1 MNSATTAPE
10 SASPSRIRGRRWLLF
25 NVDLD
30 REIAWP
36 LCMGRSRDWLAFCGA
51 KLSRPSIVEID
62 ANEANSIARR
72 GALPIDD
79 TTIAEIARAVGC
91 SRKLIVSVLQELTA
105 KERSAACQSGTF
117 VPGSGRG

>member
-1 MNSATTAPE
+1 
-10 SASPSRIRGRRWLLF
+10 
-25 NVDLD
+25 
-30 REIAWP
+30 
-36 LCMGRSRDWLAFCGA
+36 MGRSRDWLAFCGA

-62 ANEANSIARR
+62 ANEANSIARAVGCSR
-72 GALPIDD
+72 DWLAFCGAKLSRPSIVEID
-79 TTIAEIARAVGC
+79 ANEANSIARAVGC